1 VALVGAGR
9 IGAALFEYPP
19 FRERGFRIVAIF
31 DEDGEK
37 IGKNWGGVNVEAV
50 TNLGEIVRR
59 ERVEIAIL
67 AIPAGAAQR
76 MADALASAGIDGILN
91 FAPVQ
96 IQVPDGVVVND
107 VDMSVELEA
116 LTYAIEAA
124 PAGRRAGNGG

>member
-31 DEDGEK
+31 DEDGAK
-37 IGKNWGGVNVEAV
+37 IGKNWGGVKVEAV